1 MNRYRKKIIF
11 LAKQKEAK
19 KVEHK
24 TRWDMITEWQK
35 YIMDVIDDI
44 DYNTSGSYIDSFNY
58 LKKFVDFSRFPKYSS
73 FVVEVHRQ
81 HHRYREA
88 LGYLID
94 TCYAKNSVLE
104 MTMKNE

>member
-1 MNRYRKKIIF
+1 MNREKIVL

-19 KVEHK
+19 KVKHSTE
-24 TRWDMITEWQK
+24 WDMITEWQK

-44 DYNTSGSYIDSFNY
+44 DYKISGSYIQSFDY
-58 LKKFVDFSRFPKYSS
+58 LKKFVDFSKFPEYSS
-73 FVVEVHRQ
+73 FVVEVHNRY
-81 HHRYREA
+81 HRYKEA
-88 LGYLID
+88 LGHLIN